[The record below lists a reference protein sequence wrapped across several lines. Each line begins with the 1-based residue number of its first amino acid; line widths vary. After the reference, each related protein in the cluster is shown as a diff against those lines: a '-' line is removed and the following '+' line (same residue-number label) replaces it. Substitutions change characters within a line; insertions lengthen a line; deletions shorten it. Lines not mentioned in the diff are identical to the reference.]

1 MSRETEPLLP
11 RYEED
16 TSRQQLLHQKLHSYQ
31 MIRALAEGYMPSNDQ
46 VIANLRSLLATEFLN
61 PQNREI
67 GSIGRQL
74 VRDCRIWIQV
84 LIELFRD
91 KNGDDQIQEFLWHL
105 SKSKASLDPRQVSQ
119 RASASKARADTKAGT

>member
-46 VIANLRSLLATEFLN
+46 VIANLRSLLATDFLN

-105 SKSKASLDPRQVSQ
+105 SRSKASLDPRQVSQ

>member
-105 SKSKASLDPRQVSQ
+105 SKSRASLDPRQVSQ